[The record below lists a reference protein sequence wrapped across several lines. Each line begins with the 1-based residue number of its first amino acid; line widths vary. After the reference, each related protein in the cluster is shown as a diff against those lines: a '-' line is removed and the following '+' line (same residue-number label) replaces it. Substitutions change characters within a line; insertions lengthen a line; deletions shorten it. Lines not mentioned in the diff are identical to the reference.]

1 MYGVVSNLIFSFP
14 GSSGSAV
21 QLMANYFEVN
31 LAPNTKIFQYH
42 VDFKPYIENIRVK
55 FALIAQAAESV
66 GSKLLFDGGI
76 LYLSRVLPKDV
87 RIFSTLPDST
97 FNKILS
103 L

>member
-1 MYGVVSNLIFSFP
+1 MFVLP
-14 GSSGSAV
+14 GSNGTAC
-21 QLMANYFEVN
+21 QLMANYFEVD
-31 LAPNTKIFQYH
+31 LAPDTKIFQYH

-87 RIFSTLPDST
+87 SSYKRLLNKKNHLEKLPS
-97 FNKILS
+97 FGCF
-103 L
+103 